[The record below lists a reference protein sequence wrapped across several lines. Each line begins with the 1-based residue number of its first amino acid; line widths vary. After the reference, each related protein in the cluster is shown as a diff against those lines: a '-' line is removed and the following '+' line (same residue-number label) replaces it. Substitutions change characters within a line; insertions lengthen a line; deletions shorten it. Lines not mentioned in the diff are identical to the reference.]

1 MEKQVIAIIVVA
13 LTAVVAVII
22 LRKKKHAV
30 VPPNKPPATT
40 GANAAA
46 TMMSMAKLAQQG
58 ALPSMNGRLIN
69 QSNYAGP
76 QLGPEGSQ
84 WTVNPNKEYNDIG
97 QEDFQTMGG
106 NQAMMMASRSG
117 SVFSLDPQNQFVGA
131 LRM

>member
-22 LRKKKHAV
+22 LRKKKHV
-30 VPPNKPPATT
+30 VAPPVKPPVTSE
-40 GANAAA
+40 AAA